1 MKKFLKYF
9 LLPLFLITLIVS
21 AGAAYYTYNWSKTP
35 VTLENSVYDFHI
47 KRGDTLRSVVSMLEG
62 EGILKHGDIMILY
75 GRYTGQD
82 RMIKAGAY
90 EIKAGDTPLDV
101 LERIASGD
109 MSHRR
114 IALIEGRTTKQ
125 FIERIQSNSDIT
137 VTLDP
142 DKPEE
147 LLSKLNSPYDS
158 LEGLFYPDTYVFVP
172 GDTDFDI
179 LRRAYV
185 QFQSHLQETW
195 DRRDPSIPLKNP
207 YELLILAS
215 IIEKE
220 TGLASDRDTIA
231 GVFVNRLKA
240 NMLLQTDPTVIY
252 GMGDKYEG
260 RIRRVDLQTDTP
272 WNTYTRKGLPP
283 TPIANPGLAALQAA
297 SQPEKHDYYYFV
309 SRGDGSSE
317 FAKDLQQHNRNVRR
331 FILNKGE

>member
-1 MKKFLKYF
+1 MKKFFKYF
-9 LLPLFLITLIVS
+9 VLPAFLLAFIV
-21 AGAAYYTYNWSKTP
+21 AGVGTYYAYNWSKTP
-35 VTLENSVYDFHI
+35 VALEDSVYDFHI
-47 KRGDTLRSVVSMLEG
+47 KRGDSLRSVASMLEK
-62 EGILKHGDIMILY
+62 EGVLKHANLMILY

-125 FIERIQSNSDIT
+125 FIERIQSNPDIT
-137 VTLDP
+137 VTLDAE
-142 DKPEE
+142 KPEE
-147 LLSKLNSPYDS
+147 LLNKLNSPYDS

-185 QFQSHLQETW
+185 QSQSYLQEAWNT
-195 DRRDPSIPLKNP
+195 RDPSIPLKNP
-207 YELLILAS
+207 YELLIMAS
-215 IIEKE
+215 IVEKE
-220 TGLASDRDTIA
+220 TGLASDRETIA
-231 GVFVNRLKA
+231 GVFINRLKA

-260 RIRRVDLQTDTP
+260 RIRKVDLQTDTP

-283 TPIANPGLAALQAA
+283 TPIANPSLAALKAA
-297 SQPEKHDYYYFV
+297 SQPADHAYYYFV

-317 FAKDLQQHNRNVRR
+317 FAENLQQHNRNVRR
-331 FILNKGE
+331 FILNKED

>member
-1 MKKFLKYF
+1 MKKFFKYF
-9 LLPLFLITLIVS
+9 VLPVFLLALLV
-21 AGAAYYTYNWSKTP
+21 AGAGAYYVYHWSNTP
-35 VTLENSVYDFHI
+35 VKLADSVYDFHI
-47 KRGDTLRSVVSMLEG
+47 KRGDTLRSVASMLED
-62 EGILKHGDIMILY
+62 EGILNYADLMILY

-125 FIERIQSNSDIT
+125 FIERIQSNPDIT
-137 VTLDP
+137 VTLDA

-147 LLSKLNSPYDS
+147 LLAKLNSPYES

-185 QFQSHLQETW
+185 QLQDYLQKAW
-195 DRRDPSIPLKNP
+195 DSRDPSIPLNTP
-207 YELLILAS
+207 YELLIMAS

-231 GVFVNRLKA
+231 GVFMNRLRA

-260 RIRRVDLQTDTP
+260 RIRKVDLQTDTP

-283 TPIANPGLAALQAA
+283 TPIANPGLAAIEAA
-297 SQPEKHDYYYFV
+297 SQPAEHSYYYFV

-317 FAKDLQQHNRNVRR
+317 FAENLQQHNRNVRR

>member
-1 MKKFLKYF
+1 MKKFFKYF
-9 LLPLFLITLIVS
+9 VLPLFLLVLIA
-21 AGAAYYTYNWSKTP
+21 AGIGAYYAYNWSKEP
-35 VTLENSVYDFHI
+35 VTIEGEVYDFHI
-47 KRGDTLRSVVSMLEG
+47 KRGDSLRSVAIMLEE
-62 EGILKHGDIMILY
+62 EGVLRLSELLILY

-109 MSHRR
+109 MSQRR
-114 IALIEGRTTKQ
+114 ITLIEGFTSKQ
-125 FIERIQSNSDIT
+125 FIERVQANPDIK
-137 VTLDP
+137 VTIDLE
-142 DKPEE
+142 KPEV
-147 LLSKLNSPYDS
+147 LLSKLDSPYES

-185 QFQSHLQETW
+185 QSQSYLQEAW
-195 DRRDPSIPLKNP
+195 DNRDPSIPLKNP
-207 YELLILAS
+207 YELLIMAS
-215 IIEKE
+215 IVEKE
-220 TGLASDRDTIA
+220 TGLAADRDNIA
-231 GVFVNRLKA
+231 GVFMNRIKA

-260 RIRRVDLQTDTP
+260 RIRKVDLQTDTP

-283 TPIANPGLAALQAA
+283 TPIANPSLAALEAA
-297 SQPEKHDYYYFV
+297 SRPAEHDFYYFV
-309 SRGDGSSE
+309 SRGDGSSA
-317 FAKDLQQHNRNVRR
+317 FAKNLREHNRNVRR

>member
-1 MKKFLKYF
+1 MKKLFKYF
-9 LLPLFLITLIVS
+9 LLPLFLLGLIVL
-21 AGAAYYTYNWSKTP
+21 GAASYYSYQWSKTP
-35 VTLENSVYDFHI
+35 VTLQDSVFDFHI
-47 KRGDTLRSVVSMLEG
+47 KRGDTMRSVASMLEK
-62 EGILKHGDIMILY
+62 EGILKHSDLLILY
-75 GRYTGQD
+75 SRYTGQD

-109 MSHRR
+109 MTHRR
-114 IALIEGRTTKQ
+114 IALIEGFTTKQ

-137 VTLDP
+137 VTIDP
-142 DKPEE
+142 NKPEE
-147 LLSKLNSPYDS
+147 LLAKLNSPYSS

-185 QFQSHLQETW
+185 QSQNYLQDSWEQ
-195 DRRDPSIPLKNP
+195 RDPSLPLKSP

-231 GVFVNRLKA
+231 GVFVNRLKVG
-240 NMLLQTDPTVIY
+240 MLLQTDPTVIY

-260 RIRRVDLQTDTP
+260 RIRKVDLQTDTP
-272 WNTYTRKGLPP
+272 WNTYTRAGLPP
-283 TPIANPGLAALQAA
+283 TPIANPGLAALKAA
-297 SQPEKHDYYYFV
+297 SQPETHEYYYFV

-331 FILNKGE
+331 FILNKGN

>member
-9 LLPLFLITLIVS
+9 LLPLFVLGLIATGV
-21 AGAAYYTYNWSKTP
+21 GAYYAYNWSKTP
-35 VTLENSVYDFHI
+35 VTINGGVYDFHI
-47 KRGDTLRSVVSMLEG
+47 KRGDSLRSVATLLED
-62 EGILKHGDIMILY
+62 EGVLTFSDLLILY

-109 MSHRR
+109 MSQRR
-114 IALIEGRTTKQ
+114 IALIEGFTTQQ
-125 FIERIQSNSDIT
+125 FIERIQANPDII
-137 VTLDP
+137 VTLDAE
-142 DKPEE
+142 KPEE
-147 LLSKLNSPYDS
+147 LLASLGSPYES
-158 LEGLFYPDTYVFVP
+158 LEGLFFPDTYVFVP

-185 QFQSHLQETW
+185 QFQSHLQASWES
-195 DRRDPSIPLKNP
+195 RDPSVPLKSP
-207 YELLILAS
+207 YELLIMAS

-220 TGLASDRDTIA
+220 TGLAADRDNIA
-231 GVFVNRLKA
+231 GVFMNRLEA

-260 RIRRVDLQTDTP
+260 RIRKVDLQTDTP

-283 TPIANPGLAALQAA
+283 TPIANPSLASLKAA
-297 SQPEKHDYYYFV
+297 SQPAKHDYYYFV
-309 SRGDGSSE
+309 SRGDGSSA
-317 FAKDLQQHNRNVRR
+317 FAKNLQEHNRNVRR

>member
-1 MKKFLKYF
+1 MKKFFKYLVFPVF
-9 LLPLFLITLIVS
+9 LLAFVV
-21 AGAAYYTYNWSKTP
+21 AGVGAYYAYNWSKTP
-35 VTLENSVYDFHI
+35 VSLDNSVFDFHI
-47 KRGDTLRSVVSMLEG
+47 KRGDTLRSVSSMLER
-62 EGILKHGDIMILY
+62 EGILKYPDLLILY

-125 FIERIQSNSDIT
+125 FIERIQSNPDIT

-142 DKPEE
+142 NKPEE
-147 LLSKLNSPYDS
+147 LLRKLKSPYES
-158 LEGLFYPDTYVFVP
+158 LEGLFYPDTYVFIP

-179 LRRAYV
+179 LRRAYG
-185 QFQSHLQETW
+185 QFETYLQDAW
-195 DRRDPSIPLKNP
+195 DKRDPSIPLKNP
-207 YELLILAS
+207 YELLIMAS
-215 IIEKE
+215 IVEKE

-231 GVFVNRLKA
+231 GVFMNRLKA

-260 RIRRVDLQTDTP
+260 RIRKVDLQTDTP

-283 TPIANPGLAALQAA
+283 TPIANPGLAALEAA
-297 SQPEKHDYYYFV
+297 SQPAQHGYYYFV

-317 FAKDLQQHNRNVRR
+317 FAENLQQHNRNVRR